1 MKDKGNRLMR
11 MVPEIAMRMYLFMLS
26 NCLYN
31 EAVGNLDYIASIG
44 GTVVE
49 Q

>member
-1 MKDKGNRLMR
+1 MR
-11 MVPEIAMRMYLFMLS
+11 MAPKIAMSMYLFMLF

-31 EAVGNLDYIASIG
+31 EAVGSLEYIASTG

-49 Q
+49 

>member
-1 MKDKGNRLMR
+1 MR
-11 MVPEIAMRMYLFMLS
+11 MATKIAIRMYLFTLF

-31 EAVGNLDYIASIG
+31 EAVGSLDYIASIG

-49 Q
+49 